1 MAPSR
6 SGLSAVGGPEHTLE
20 PSSGSVVLFFLSTTV
35 LIHLWLVLVR
45 YLVMCSG
52 MNLFRLIVWR
62 NCERLSVQVVHAP
75 LSLLVLVL
83 QWMNGTV
90 SFESSPVHQ
99 LCRAF
104 LGEEVLWSQF
114 SKLFHYCVV
123 RWEPLATVN
132 AMLLKHIA
140 SGLEKSFPGVGQ
152 FSCAHFPVDLWL
164 ETGCTNWSVLFV
176 VGFSC
181 CGESSFRSGVSSPR
195 CCQVL

>member
-52 MNLFRLIVWR
+52 MNLFRLIV
-62 NCERLSVQVVHAP
+62 
-75 LSLLVLVL
+75 LVL

-114 SKLFHYCVV
+114 SKLFHYCVG

-152 FSCAHFPVDLWL
+152 FSCAHFPVALWL